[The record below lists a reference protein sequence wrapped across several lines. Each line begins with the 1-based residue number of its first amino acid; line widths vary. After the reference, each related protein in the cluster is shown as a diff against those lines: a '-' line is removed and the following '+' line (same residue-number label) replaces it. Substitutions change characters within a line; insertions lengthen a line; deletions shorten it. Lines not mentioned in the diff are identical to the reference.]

1 MNVFFWLILL
11 TTIAMLFRMLCKGSI
26 GTIHRPH
33 YIFLLLIIKSKIT
46 SRASGTVCYQ
56 IIFVIMQMLFMFLF
70 IACSRILLPQVWHVH
85 YFSDGAPS
93 QYKNFKNSANL
104 IHHQDD
110 HQLSGK
116 WHFFATSHGK
126 SPGDGIE
133 GIVSFQNKHVLNVD
147 LKFDWSVDNSPGI
160 IFIKINTD
168 DVQNRVTKFSL
179 EERYSFANSFQG
191 SRIRRH
197 FIPTTN
203 GFEMRII
210 SAGNGA
216 SNVSISEIQAP
227 SNITDFVLGIY
238 IACIYGDD
246 WFVGNVV
253 EISKQYNKIH
263 VKFMKKNG
271 KCYLWPT
278 KDDQCWVS

>member
-1 MNVFFWLILL
+1 
-11 TTIAMLFRMLCKGSI
+11 
-26 GTIHRPH
+26 
-33 YIFLLLIIKSKIT
+33 
-46 SRASGTVCYQ
+46 
-56 IIFVIMQMLFMFLF
+56 
-70 IACSRILLPQVWHVH
+70 
-85 YFSDGAPS
+85 
-93 QYKNFKNSANL
+93 
-104 IHHQDD
+104 
-110 HQLSGK
+110 
-116 WHFFATSHGK
+116 
-126 SPGDGIE
+126 
-133 GIVSFQNKHVLNVD
+133 
-147 LKFDWSVDNSPGI
+147 
-160 IFIKINTD
+160 
-168 DVQNRVTKFSL
+168 
-179 EERYSFANSFQG
+179 
-191 SRIRRH
+191 
-197 FIPTTN
+197 
-203 GFEMRII
+203 MRII